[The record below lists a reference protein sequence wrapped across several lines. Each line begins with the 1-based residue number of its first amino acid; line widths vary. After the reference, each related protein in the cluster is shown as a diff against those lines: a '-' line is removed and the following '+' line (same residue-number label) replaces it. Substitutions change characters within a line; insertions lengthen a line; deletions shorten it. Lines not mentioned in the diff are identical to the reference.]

1 MTPDTDQ
8 YGVAGHP
15 VSHSWSPFIHGWFA
29 RDTGQDMAYRLYDF
43 TPAELLDRAREFF
56 HRGGR
61 GLNVTL
67 PHKIAAVNVATE
79 LTTRAAHAGAVN
91 TLTLQQDGTI
101 IGDNTDG
108 EGLVRDLS
116 DNIGV
121 MLRDSRVLLIGAGGA
136 ARGALARLLS
146 LSPSE
151 LVIANRT
158 PERAADLA
166 AVYARLGPV
175 QGVGLRY
182 ISGGAFDLI
191 INTTSAGLTGEMA
204 PLPAALI
211 GPQTVCYDMSYSTS
225 GTPFV
230 RWAMTQGCTHVE
242 QGWGMLVEQAA
253 ESFRIWRGVRPR
265 TTQVLA
271 ALKEHAGV
279 PGASGPSHR
288 RRA

>member
-1 MTPDTDQ
+1 MRPDTDQ
-8 YGVAGHP
+8 YGVVGHP

-43 TPAELLDRAREFF
+43 APREFLERVTEF
-56 HRGGR
+56 FARGGR

-67 PHKIAAVNVATE
+67 PHKMAAVDLASE
-79 LTTRAAHAGAVN
+79 LTSRAAHAGAVN
-91 TLTLQQDGTI
+91 TLTLKKDGTI

-108 EGLVRDLS
+108 EGLVRDLC

-121 MLRDSRVLLIGAGGA
+121 TLRSSRVLLIGAGGA
-136 ARGALARLLS
+136 ARGSLSRLLS
-146 LSPSE
+146 LGPDE

-158 PERAADLA
+158 PERAVELA
-166 AVYARLGPV
+166 SRYSRMGPV

-191 INTTSAGLTGEMA
+191 INTTSVGLTGEMA
-204 PLPAALI
+204 PLPQALI

-230 RWAMTQGCTHVE
+230 RWAVAQGCTHVE

-253 ESFRIWRGVRPR
+253 ESFRIWRNVRPQ
-265 TTQVLA
+265 TAEVLA

-279 PGASGPSHR
+279 PGPVRR